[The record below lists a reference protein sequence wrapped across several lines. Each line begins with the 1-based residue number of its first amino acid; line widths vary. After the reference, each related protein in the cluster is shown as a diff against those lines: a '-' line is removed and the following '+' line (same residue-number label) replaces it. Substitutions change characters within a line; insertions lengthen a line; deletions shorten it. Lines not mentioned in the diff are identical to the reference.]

1 MLKSKN
7 DNSLAINEAIERI
20 LNRMQYEEVDS
31 EEYGT
36 MVSRLDKLYA
46 MKNTNRNRVSKD
58 AIWTIGANIL
68 GIILILGH
76 ERANVV
82 TSKALSFIV
91 KPKI

>member
-7 DNSLAINEAIERI
+7 DNSLAIDEAIERI
-20 LNRMQYEEVDS
+20 LNRMQYVEVDS

-46 MKNTNRNRVSKD
+46 MKNTNKNRVSKD

>member
-7 DNSLAINEAIERI
+7 DNSLALDEAIERI

>member
-1 MLKSKN
+1 
-7 DNSLAINEAIERI
+7 
-20 LNRMQYEEVDS
+20 MQYVEVDS

-46 MKNTNRNRVSKD
+46 MKNTNKNRVSKD

>member
-7 DNSLAINEAIERI
+7 DNSLAIDEAIERI
-20 LNRMQYEEVDS
+20 LNRMQYVEVDS

>member
-7 DNSLAINEAIERI
+7 DNSLEINEAIERI
-20 LNRMQYEEVDS
+20 LNQMQYVEVDS

-46 MKNTNRNRVSKD
+46 MKNASKNQLSKD

-76 ERANVV
+76 ERAHVV

>member
-7 DNSLAINEAIERI
+7 DNSLALDEAIERL

-58 AIWTIGANIL
+58 AIWTISANIL

>member
-1 MLKSKN
+1 MLKSKT
-7 DNSLAINEAIERI
+7 DNSLALDEAIERL
-20 LNRMQYEEVDS
+20 LNRMQYVEVDS

>member
-7 DNSLAINEAIERI
+7 DNSLALDEAIERL
-20 LNRMQYEEVDS
+20 LNRMQYVEVDS